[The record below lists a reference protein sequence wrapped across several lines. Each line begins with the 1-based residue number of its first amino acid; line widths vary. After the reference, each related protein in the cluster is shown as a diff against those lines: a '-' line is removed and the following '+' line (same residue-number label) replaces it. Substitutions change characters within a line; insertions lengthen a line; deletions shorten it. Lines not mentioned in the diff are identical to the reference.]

1 MSIDLLSANVV
12 MDEEILASIDNIF
25 GSVVKGFTKDQ
36 KIKFILNFNQA
47 LAIAK
52 LLTEYPDILEKQ
64 NQIYE
69 MILKKAQE

>member
-12 MDEEILASIDNIF
+12 MDEEILASIDNVF

-52 LLTEYPDILEKQ
+52 FLTEHPDILEKK
-64 NQIYE
+64 IRFT
-69 MILKKAQE
+69 K

>member
-1 MSIDLLSANVV
+1 MSIDLLSVKVV
-12 MDEEILASIDNIF
+12 MDEEILASIDNSF
-25 GSVVKGFTKDQ
+25 GPIVEGFTKDQ

-47 LAIAK
+47 STIAK
-52 LLTEYPDILEKQ
+52 LLTEHPDILEKQ